1 MGPLEIARGLFA
13 LLFFQTS
20 WSFQGRQGL
29 GLKFVL
35 LLTSRT
41 REQRQRI
48 MEHAKGALNTNP
60 FAAGAVVGAIER
72 AEYDVQELQ
81 TTNRFVTTAQRVLAA
96 GGDLFFW
103 QTLRPALTALAVML
117 GLFGS
122 PFAPFAFLIAFNA
135 VTMGTRAIG
144 LRLGYQQGRE
154 CVPLL
159 QGQFDRWTRS
169 LTPFAAVVVGMIL
182 TRAVLGV
189 HPLRLSAPMI
199 ATLPL
204 VGLAWLALTRRV
216 SPTWLLLISLLI
228 LAGVKLIL

>member
-1 MGPLEIARGLFA
+1 MGLVEIARGLFA

-20 WSFQGRQGL
+20 WSFKGRQGL

-41 REQRQRI
+41 REQRRRI
-48 MEHAKGALNTNP
+48 MEHSRGALNTNP

-81 TTNRFVTTAQRVLAA
+81 TIDRFATTAQRVLAA
-96 GGDLFFW
+96 GGDVFFW
-103 QTLRPALTALAVML
+103 QTLRPALTALAVLL

-122 PFAPFAFLIAFNA
+122 PFAPFAFLIVFNT

-144 LRLGYQQGRE
+144 LRLGYLRGRE

-159 QGQFDRWTRS
+159 QARFDRWTRT
-169 LTPFAAVVVGMIL
+169 LTLFASVLVGMIL
-182 TRAVLGV
+182 TRAFLGE
-189 HPLRLSAPMI
+189 HPLHFSA
-199 ATLPL
+199 ATAAMLPL
-204 VGLAWLALTRRV
+204 IAVAFFALRRNI
-216 SPTWLLLISLLI
+216 SPTYLLLISLLI
-228 LAGVKLIL
+228 FAGLKLIL

>member
-1 MGPLEIARGLFA
+1 MGFVEIARGLFA

-35 LLTSRT
+35 LFTART
-41 REQRQRI
+41 REQRRLI
-48 MEHAKGALNTNP
+48 MEHARGALNTNP
-60 FAAGAVVGAIER
+60 FAAGALVGAIER

-81 TTNRFVTTAQRVLAA
+81 TINRFATTAQRVLAA
-96 GGDLFFW
+96 GGDVFFW
-103 QTLRPALTALAVML
+103 QTLRPALTALAVLL

-122 PFAPFAFLIAFNA
+122 PVAPVAFLIAFNA
-135 VTMGTRAIG
+135 VTMGTRALG
-144 LRLGYQQGRE
+144 LRLGYQRGRD

-159 QGQFDRWTRS
+159 QAQFDRWTRT
-169 LTPFAAVVVGMIL
+169 LTIFASVLVGMIV

-199 ATLPL
+199 AMLPL
-204 VGLAWLALTRRV
+204 TGLAWLALTRRM

-228 LAGVKLIL
+228 FMGLKLIL